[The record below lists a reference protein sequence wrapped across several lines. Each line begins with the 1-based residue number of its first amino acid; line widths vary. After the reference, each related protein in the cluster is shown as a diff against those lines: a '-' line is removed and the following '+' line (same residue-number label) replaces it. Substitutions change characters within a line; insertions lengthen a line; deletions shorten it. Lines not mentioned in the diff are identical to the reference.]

1 MADQGGL
8 KAELDPPLPAPAPR
22 KRRPSGGFGLLI
34 GVMGV
39 LVALAVPLAPVIT
52 QQVAVTWPKAGQLP
66 ESTLAFVVPYHPAE
80 VHVQVP
86 CPVVRAGQQRDTP
99 TTLVASRPP
108 GQPTEGFAVTTA
120 ADHVIVLV
128 GGREALRAP
137 ISAAC
142 DVAID
147 ADTSG
152 SRARIGDRTVDLP
165 GVLVRDVVAFA
176 TDLAP
181 DQAAGLQVRLTTAN
195 WFENSPTALK
205 KLLIAAQIALVLLAF
220 TALLAHDRSRR
231 RSANSIEIGP
241 PISIEFA
248 EPRTREPRRG
258 SRIPGYLVDLGV
270 IAVLGGWWV
279 LGPTT
284 PDDSFAAMTVRNGLL
299 TGDIG
304 NYYRWEN
311 ASEAPF
317 TLVQHLL
324 EPVAA
329 WNANPLAMRIPSVI
343 AALLTWFLLSR
354 GILGAALPQ
363 HARRSPVR
371 LLAAVSFLAWWL
383 PFGLGVRPEP
393 FEALGL
399 AAVLACVLQAV
410 RRDRVAP
417 LGLAALAAGLSVAV
431 NPMGITALVPFAV
444 LAPQLKRLLSAQI
457 AALLCGIAAVG
468 VVAMFA
474 DQSLFGVRK
483 ATELHSYYGPDVP
496 WFEEIL
502 RYQYLL
508 GFDLQGD
515 IARRAPI
522 LLTAVVAVFSGLLLV
537 RGARRLPGMALAH
550 ALPLCLL
557 LSITLMI
564 ATPSKWTHYFGALAA
579 VGAATLTAG
588 AVLITS
594 AARHFARDR
603 VVLVAGALC
612 SALAALAAAL
622 TFAGKNNWFL
632 HSQYGVPWGEQP
644 VRPLDSPASWLFAV
658 VVLLAVSVLLGRTN
672 AERPRRLLIRIP
684 ALLGVGAVG
693 VTVAVVLGSFVV
705 APIRQTGAYS
715 IGGQG
720 LAALTGGSCGIAD
733 HVVATPDVPGGA
745 LVPQGPAETS
755 GFTAG
760 TGYAQEFAP
769 PGGVRD
775 LWGSLDGGQIST
787 GELTTGW
794 FELPELEPDQE
805 LAVAIAGRS
814 GDGNRV
820 VLEFGSPRGVLGER
834 VLDDTWLDADE
845 RPAYPTDHVV
855 EDRPQDHPAWR
866 DLPVPAREIPAG
878 ATAVRIRAVDGTTDP
893 SGWLAVAGPR
903 VRDVVPLP
911 EYLRG
916 KAPILVDWSMTWNAP
931 CLQDMPRMAGGL
943 VEPPAY
949 LVTPPSGTG
958 FGGTA
963 AYTRSIGGSFAG
975 VGEVGNRK
983 EVPTRLLGVE
993 KTPEYA
999 EWGHLIEVDYP
1010 MPGNEY
1016 DVRGVPVPR
1025 WGWRGE

>member
-1 MADQGGL
+1 MPGVLGL
-8 KAELDPPLPAPAPR
+8 V
-22 KRRPSGGFGLLI
+22 I
-34 GVMGV
+34 GVLGV
-39 LVALAVPLAPVIT
+39 LVALAVPVAPVIT
-52 QQVAVTWPKAGQLP
+52 QQVTATWPKAGQLP
-66 ESTLAFVVPYHPAE
+66 ESTLAFVVPYHPAA
-80 VHVQVP
+80 VHVRVP
-86 CPVVRAGQQRDTP
+86 CPVVRAGQQRDVP
-99 TTLVASRPP
+99 TTLVAGRPP
-108 GQPTEGFAVTTA
+108 GQPTENFAVTTA
-120 ADHVIVLV
+120 NDHVIALV

-137 ISAAC
+137 ITAAC
-142 DVAID
+142 DVAVD
-147 ADTSG
+147 ADSAG
-152 SRARIGDRTVDLP
+152 SRARIGDRVAELP
-165 GVLVRDVVAFA
+165 GVRIRDIVAFA
-176 TDLAP
+176 TDLP
-181 DQAAGLQVRLTTAN
+181 PERAAGLEVRVTTAN
-195 WFENSPTALK
+195 WFENSPTELK
-205 KLLIAAQIALVLLAF
+205 KLLVAAQIALVLLAF
-220 TALLAHDRSRR
+220 AALLAHDRSRR
-231 RSANSIEIGP
+231 KSAISIEIGP
-241 PISIEFA
+241 PTSMEIA
-248 EPRTREPRRG
+248 EPQTPEPRR
-258 SRIPGYLVDLGV
+258 RRTPAPAYLVDLGV
-270 IAVLGGWWV
+270 LVVLAGWWV

-329 WNANPLAMRIPSVI
+329 WNANPLAMRIPSVV
-343 AALLTWFLLSR
+343 AAALTWFALSR
-354 GILGAALPQ
+354 GILGAVLPE

-410 RRDRVAP
+410 RRERVAW

-444 LAPQLKRLLSAQI
+444 LAPQLRRLLSAPVV
-457 AALLCGIAAVG
+457 ALLGGITAVG
-468 VVAMFA
+468 LVAMFA

-483 ATELHSYYGPDVP
+483 ATELHAYYGPDVP
-496 WFEEIL
+496 WFQEVL

-515 IARRAPI
+515 VARRAPV
-522 LLTAVVAVFSGLLLV
+522 LLTAVVAVFSGLLLL
-537 RGARRLPGMALAH
+537 RGARRLPGMSLVH
-550 ALPLCLL
+550 VPPLCLL
-557 LSITLMI
+557 LSVLLMT
-564 ATPSKWTHYFGALAA
+564 ATPSKWTHYFGALAG

-588 AVLITS
+588 AVLITLG
-594 AARHFARDR
+594 ARHFARDR
-603 VVLVAGALC
+603 VVLVASALC
-612 SALAALAAAL
+612 TALAVLAAAL
-622 TFAGKNNWFL
+622 AFAGKNNWFL

-644 VRPLDSPASWLFAV
+644 VRPLNSPVWWLIAV
-658 VVLLAVSVLLGRTN
+658 VALLAASVLVGRG
-672 AERPRRLLIRIP
+672 PGRLLVRIP
-684 ALLGVGAVG
+684 ALVGVGAVG
-693 VTVAVVLGSFVV
+693 VTVAIVLGSFVV
-705 APIRQTGAYS
+705 APVRQTGAYS

-720 LAALTGGSCGIAD
+720 LAALSGGSCGIAD

-745 LVPQGPAETS
+745 LVARGPAEAH
-755 GFTAG
+755 GFAAG
-760 TGYAQEFAP
+760 TGHAQEFAP
-769 PGGVRD
+769 PEEVREF
-775 LWGSLDGGQIST
+775 WGSLGGGQIST

-794 FELPELEPDQE
+794 YELPELAPDQE
-805 LAVAIAGRS
+805 LAVAVAGRS

-820 VLEFGSPRGVLGER
+820 ALEFASPAGALGER

-845 RPAYPTDHVV
+845 RPTYPTDHVV
-855 EDRPQDHPAWR
+855 PDRPQDHPAWR
-866 DLPVPAREIPAG
+866 DLPVPAGEIPAG

-893 SGWLAVAGPR
+893 AGWLAVAGPR

-916 KAPILVDWSMTWNAP
+916 RAPVLVDWSMTWNAP
-931 CLQDMPRMAGGL
+931 CLQDMPRVAGGL

-949 LVTPPSGTG
+949 LVTPPSGMG

-963 AYTRSIGGSFAG
+963 AFARSIGGSFAG
-975 VGEVGNRK
+975 AWEVGHRK

-1016 DVRGVPVPR
+1016 DVRSVPVPR